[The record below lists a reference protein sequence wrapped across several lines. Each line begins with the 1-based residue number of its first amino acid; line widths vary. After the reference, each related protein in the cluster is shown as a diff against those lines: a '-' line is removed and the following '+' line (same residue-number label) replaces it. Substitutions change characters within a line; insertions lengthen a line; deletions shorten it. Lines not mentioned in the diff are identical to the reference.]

1 MLARAREEQGFG
13 LVELLIAMTILAV
26 GILAIIAAFSSG
38 MVSLQR
44 ASRTSTASALA
55 DSQLEL
61 YRGIRYDLI
70 SLDTT
75 AVGSADAT
83 WLNDP
88 AYPATDTTR
97 LVTAPCALPPLP
109 YECDPSRIATGA
121 DSRSYRVDTYVVR
134 ASPASD
140 DAGNAVGRDV
150 KLVTVVVR
158 DPDDLAKTFAREV
171 STFDRS
177 TGS

>member
-1 MLARAREEQGFG
+1 MVARAREEQGFG

-26 GILAIIAAFSSG
+26 GVLAIIAAFSSG
-38 MVSLQR
+38 MLSLQR
-44 ASRTSTASALA
+44 ASRVATASALA
-55 DSQLEL
+55 DAQLEL

-75 AVGSADAT
+75 AVALTDSLWQTD
-83 WLNDP
+83 LNRIV
-88 AYPATDTTR
+88 TDTTQ

-109 YECDPSRIATGA
+109 PECDPSRIATGA
-121 DSRSYRVDTYVVR
+121 DNRKYRIDTLIVR
-134 ASPASD
+134 VPPALD
-140 DAGNAVGRDV
+140 VTGNAVGRDV

-158 DPDDLAKTFAREV
+158 DPSDLSRTFAREV